1 MRKNKKLKVL
11 SIGLALSLGLNSLA
25 MMSNAT
31 EGELASA
38 IDCLY
43 RKQEEAKQK
52 RMRPIDGKKEDGT
65 DITKADVRKAKKEWF
80 LQKEYE
86 AFTKNDLDSLK
97 EINTV
102 NQSEA
107 LRYAPL
113 ALGLYIASQCTGL
126 TEFARQ
132 TMVRLWSPVDRFIY
146 KMTHKGINI
155 DNYGEILKKIET
167 RLRKEVVGQEKAIDR
182 ILEVMTGYF
191 ESMIEAKENGEKFE
205 GGLILYFTGEPA
217 TGKSTVMKII
227 QEEMGLNSCVCR
239 MSDAIEDK
247 GNGATSVASRL
258 IKPIKSDDGK
268 VKTERDTEFMKQVKN
283 RKPTLYCLD
292 EVDKMRIFDNK
303 LQKIEAKDENGY
315 TLGGSVD
322 EMLRNFGDTG
332 QINGIDASGSILIA
346 TSNETEEQIKKLE
359 PSLYNRYNRYLIKFK
374 DLNSDDYKEII
385 SRNMGKIENYYSKK
399 YNVNIKWDEA
409 SLMEV
414 AKSFE
419 EHHLGGRA
427 VDSLLKDIRSA
438 LINHTNSGN
447 KKSNE
452 FKIKY
457 NKENDKI
464 FVES

>member
-11 SIGLALSLGLNSLA
+11 SIGLALSLGLNSFA
-25 MMSNAT
+25 MMSNAM
-31 EGELASA
+31 EDVSA
-38 IDCLY
+38 VCKAMVEAQNEEK
-43 RKQEEAKQK
+43 RK
-52 RMRPIDGKKEDGT
+52 RIRPIDGKKEDGT
-65 DITKADVRKAKKEWF
+65 DITKADVKKARKKWF
-80 LQKEYE
+80 LEKEYK
-86 AFTKNDLDSLK
+86 AFTENDLESLN
-97 EINTV
+97 EINAV
-102 NQSEA
+102 KQNEV
-107 LRYAPL
+107 LRYVPWVA
-113 ALGLYIASQCTGL
+113 GLFIASKCTGL

-146 KMTHKGINI
+146 KMTHRGINI
-155 DNYGEILKKIET
+155 DNYGEILKRIET
-167 RLRKEVVGQEKAIDR
+167 RLRKEVIGQEKAIDR

-258 IKPIKSDDGK
+258 IKPIKNDDGK

-385 SRNMGKIENYYSKK
+385 SRNMGRIENYYSKK
-399 YNVNIKWDEA
+399 YNVNIKWDET

-438 LINHTNSGN
+438 LINHINSGN

-464 FVES
+464 FIES